1 MKKSSFIKVVF
12 FHIILILSF
21 NANLI
26 AQEKPIQLAL
36 FNPIQIFPENTS
48 IAGLRINL
56 IYGKNASVTGLD
68 WGLVNST
75 TGAQKGVQFG
85 LVNLTD
91 GGVSGWQH
99 GFVNVSKGNSLG
111 LQSGGVCYHLGHFNG
126 LQFSIVNYAA
136 TLEGLQIGLINI
148 IGSGGFM
155 PVFPIF
161 NFDFD

>member
-1 MKKSSFIKVVF
+1 MKKQNLLT
-12 FHIILILSF
+12 ILFSAILVLTFTS
-21 NANLI
+21 NI
-26 AQEKPIQLAL
+26 CSQEKPIQLAL

-56 IYGKNASVTGLD
+56 IYGKNASVTGFD

-75 TGAQKGVQFG
+75 TGIQKGVQWGF
-85 LVNLTD
+85 VNLTD
-91 GGVSGWQH
+91 GGVTGWQH

-111 LQSGGVCYHLGHFNG
+111 LQSGGVCYHQGHFNG
-126 LQFSIVNYAA
+126 LQFSIFNYAA
-136 TLEGLQIGLINI
+136 TLEGIQIGLINV

-161 NFDFD
+161 NFDLD

>member
-1 MKKSSFIKVVF
+1 MKKQN
-12 FHIILILSF
+12 ILTILFSAIF
-21 NANLI
+21 ALTFTSNI
-26 AQEKPIQLAL
+26 YSQEKPIQLAL
-36 FNPIQIFPENTS
+36 FNPVQISPENTS

-68 WGLVNST
+68 WGFINST

-85 LVNLTD
+85 FVNLTD

-111 LQSGGVCYHLGHFNG
+111 LQSGGVCYHQGHFNG
-126 LQFSIVNYAA
+126 LQFSLVNYAA
-136 TLEGLQIGLINI
+136 TLEGLQLGLINI

-155 PVFPIF
+155 PVFPFF

>member
-1 MKKSSFIKVVF
+1 MKKHNVLIILFP
-12 FHIILILSF
+12 IILIFLS
-21 NANLI
+21 ATNLF

-68 WGLVNST
+68 WGFVNST
-75 TGAQKGVQFG
+75 TGIQKGVQFG
-85 LVNLTD
+85 FVNLTD
-91 GGVSGWQH
+91 GGVTGWQH

-111 LQSGGVCYHLGHFNG
+111 LQSGGVCWHQGHFNG
-126 LQFSIVNYAA
+126 LQFSVVNYAA
-136 TLEGLQIGLINI
+136 TLEGIQIGLINI

-161 NFDFD
+161 NFDLD